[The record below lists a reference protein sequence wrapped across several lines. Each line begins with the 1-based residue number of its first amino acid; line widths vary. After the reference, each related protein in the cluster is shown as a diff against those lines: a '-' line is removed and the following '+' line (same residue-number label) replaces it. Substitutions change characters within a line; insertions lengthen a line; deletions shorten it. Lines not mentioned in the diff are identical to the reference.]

1 MNIIYRW
8 LSHTSVVVRIMVLAM
23 FSIIVFGLALF
34 FTLNAVT
41 DVKSESLEQLTK
53 ANAQETLIQQQAQLI
68 HSQADTQL
76 LLQKLQQIQK
86 SYSDMVFWYFDG
98 SVSLFPDSVNRANES
113 ANTLSSSLEQLKQD
127 SSLSGDVTNIQ
138 ERLASYREFM
148 DQAIQYYMVGKNN
161 LGGSEISEAKIEIES
176 MNESLLKIGLN
187 LQDRLNASNEKIQNS
202 LKQTQAG
209 SENVANSSQQNT
221 ARIEEIQSIILA
233 ILVIC
238 VPITIVVALIIVFSI
253 TKPLHGLRDRLTV
266 IDRKQDLT
274 QPLELEFRGRNEV
287 NDMADATRNVITHIR
302 DTLVS
307 VGDVASQLIEKSE
320 KGLNLSQQTHESCM
334 EQQRLTETIAAA
346 ATELGASSED
356 ISNTAKSGLDLVEQL
371 DQKTNSGREDV
382 NNTAAA
388 IQQLAERFEE
398 AESVVNQLAEQSLSI
413 GGVLDVIN
421 SIAEQ
426 TNLLALNA
434 AIEAA
439 RAGDQGRGFAVVA
452 DEVRTLAVRTAEST
466 REIQNMV
473 NLLQKL
479 ANDAIK
485 ALEENRTQMESGV
498 MLSRQAS
505 QSLEEIIQDLSHLV
519 ERNQAIASI
528 TQEQQQAVIG
538 VDQEINKINEL
549 SIGVKDFAANSA
561 EVSQLISRLSEDLQT
576 QLAHFTY
583 R

>member
-8 LSHTSVVVRIMVLAM
+8 LSLTSVVVRIMVLAM

-41 DVKSESLEQLTK
+41 DVKSESLEQLAK
-53 ANAQETLIQQQAQLI
+53 ANNQKVLIQQQAELI
-68 HSQADTQL
+68 HSQADTQK

-98 SVSLFPDSVNRANES
+98 SVSLFPDSVSRAAES
-113 ANTLSSSLEQLKQD
+113 ANTLVSGLEQLKQD
-127 SSLSGDVTNIQ
+127 SSLSGDVNNIQ
-138 ERLASYREFM
+138 ERLASYRQFM

-187 LQDRLNASNEKIQNS
+187 LQERLNASNERIQSS
-202 LKQTQAG
+202 LQHTQAG

-221 ARIEEIQSIILA
+221 AKIEAIQSIILA

-238 VPITIVVALIIVFSI
+238 VPVTIAVALVIVFSI
-253 TKPLHGLRDRLTV
+253 TKPLHGLRDKLTV

-274 QPLELEFRGRNEV
+274 QPLELDFKGKNEV
-287 NDMADATRNVITHIR
+287 NEMADATRNVITHIR
-302 DTLVS
+302 ETLIS

-382 NNTAAA
+382 NNTATA

-398 AESVVNQLAEQSLSI
+398 AETVVNQLAEQSLSI

-466 REIQNMV
+466 QEIQNMV
-473 NLLQKL
+473 SLLQKL

-485 ALEENRTQMESGV
+485 ALEENRTQMENGV
-498 MLSRQAS
+498 SLSRQAS
-505 QSLEEIIQDLSHLV
+505 QSLEEIILDLSHLV
-519 ERNQAIASI
+519 ERNQTIASI

>member
-1 MNIIYRW
+1 MNVIYKW
-8 LSHTSVVVRIMVLAM
+8 LSLTRVVVRIMVLAT

-34 FTLNAVT
+34 FTLTAVT
-41 DVKSESLEQLTK
+41 DVKSESLEQLAK
-53 ANAQETLIQQQAQLI
+53 AEHQKELIQQQAELI
-68 HSQADTQL
+68 HNQADTQA
-76 LLQKLQQIQK
+76 LLQQLQQIQK

-113 ANTLSSSLEQLKQD
+113 AETLAASLETLNQD
-127 SSLSGDVTNIQ
+127 SALSPEVSNIR
-138 ERLASYREFM
+138 ERLTSYRQFM

-176 MNESLLKIGLN
+176 MNESLLQIGLM
-187 LQDRLNASNEKIQNS
+187 LQDKLNTSNALIQDS

-209 SENVANSSQQNT
+209 SEDVANSSQQNT
-221 ARIEEIQSIILA
+221 ARIEDIQGMILA
-233 ILVIC
+233 ILGIC
-238 VPITIVVALIIVFSI
+238 VPVTIVVALLIVFSI
-253 TKPLHGLRDRLTV
+253 TKPLHGLRNKLAL
-266 IDRKQDLT
+266 IDRQQDLT
-274 QPLELEFRGRNEV
+274 QPLEVEYKGRNEV
-287 NDMADATRNVITHIR
+287 NEMADATRNVITHIR
-302 DTLVS
+302 ETLVA
-307 VGDVASQLIEKSE
+307 VGDVAAQLIEKSGN
-320 KGLNLSQQTHESCM
+320 GLHLSQQTHESCM

-356 ISNTAKSGLDLVEQL
+356 ISNTAKSGLELVELL
-371 DQKTNSGREDV
+371 DQKTNSGRQDV
-382 NNTAAA
+382 NNTASA

-466 REIQNMV
+466 QEIQNMV

-485 ALEENRTQMESGV
+485 ALEENRSQMESGV
-498 MLSRQAS
+498 TLSKQAS
-505 QSLEEIIQDLSHLV
+505 QSLEEIIQDLAHLV
-519 ERNQAIASI
+519 ERNQTIASI
-528 TQEQQQAVIG
+528 TQEQQQAVGG
-538 VDQEINKINEL
+538 VDLEINKINEL

-561 EVSQLISRLSEDLQT
+561 EVSQLISSLSEDLQT